1 MFVKRHFTNISWDL
15 QGIIKWIILLCEVQG
30 STYSHWQ
37 QYLNLSRNS
46 YWCWACCAKKLFSTC
61 RVKILEKYLWWCTFF
76 SKVECWRPATLLKL
90 PSLTGNFKGFDHKY
104 RTAANFR
111 KAFWRTL
118 VLQNTSCW
126 LLLSFNSFTKVLRV
140 FQFFFD
146 SLPHSKCQSS
156 TTCCFLSRWIRLTS

>member
-111 KAFWRTL
+111 KAFEGHLFCRTRRADYCYL
-118 VLQNTSCW
+118 STHLQKFW
-126 LLLSFNSFTKVLRV
+126 EYFNSFLIAYRTASVNQALHAV
-140 FQFFFD
+140 S
-146 SLPHSKCQSS
+146 SLAE
-156 TTCCFLSRWIRLTS
+156 